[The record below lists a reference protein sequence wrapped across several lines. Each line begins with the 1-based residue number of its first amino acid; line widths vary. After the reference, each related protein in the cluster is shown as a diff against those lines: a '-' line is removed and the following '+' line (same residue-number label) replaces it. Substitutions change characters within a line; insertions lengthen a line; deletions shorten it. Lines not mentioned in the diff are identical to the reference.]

1 MTRTAQTTIVFAFAI
16 MNGFISP
23 VQAGVVSFTTPGIAI
38 QNVQLFTGSPVQV
51 DASLTAIGSLTWTL
65 DIDANGNT
73 INSDSFVT
81 AAFFGT
87 LPTEFAVLG
96 LAGVPFEL
104 RSLPTDQSVTTTN
117 DGTLITV
124 VSNFSITVPAAGAAF
139 STATPSEFISTIQG
153 VPFSEFY
160 FNSPAVTGILIGDN
174 PLGIPPGTLVGASFD
189 RTVSSVPEP
198 SSAALLLLGAFGALG
213 AECRRRHR
221 CANA

>member
-1 MTRTAQTTIVFAFAI
+1 MTRTAQTIIAMTFAL
-16 MNGFISP
+16 MSGFTSP
-23 VQAGVVSFTTPGIAI
+23 VEAGLVSFTTSGIAI
-38 QNVQLFTGSPVQV
+38 QNVQLFTGSPVQI

-73 INSDSFVT
+73 INTDSFVT

-104 RSLPTDQSVTTTN
+104 RSLPTDQTVTTTN
-117 DGTLITV
+117 DGALITV

-139 STATPSEFISTIQG
+139 STAAPSEFVSTIQG
-153 VPFSEFY
+153 VPFSGFF
-160 FNSPAVTGILIGDN
+160 FNSPAVTGIVIGDN
-174 PLGIPPGTLVGASFD
+174 PLGIPPGTLVGASFG

-198 SSAALLLLGAFGALG
+198 SSAALLLLGAVGALG
-213 AECRRRHR
+213 ATSRRRS
-221 CANA
+221 AIA